1 MRNRRRFFNF
11 ELQYLEKKKE
21 EEERGI
27 TIPFELGKMT
37 IGKK

>member
-21 EEERGI
+21 EERGI